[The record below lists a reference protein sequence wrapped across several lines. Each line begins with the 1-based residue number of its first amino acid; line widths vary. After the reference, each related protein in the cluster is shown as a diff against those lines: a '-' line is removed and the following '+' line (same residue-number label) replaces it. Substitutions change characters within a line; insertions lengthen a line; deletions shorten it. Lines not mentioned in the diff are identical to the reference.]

1 MQKYADIIMYPTND
15 PEIRFE
21 KVMKLVEEICSHY
34 PKQFLVFENGLFIV
48 SSDNDLYIGPHIGGS
63 LVKHPNV
70 SITNEDKYIQRWMS
84 EYLDTRIIKYI
95 FKRVN
100 FVLDSVQRELFLH
113 RYMKYLVKIPM
124 TRDEL
129 ISKHSL
135 SRKKYD
141 SQMREIK
148 EILYEVL
155 DLDVV
160 DDYGRWLSLSFVQYL
175 REIRT
180 GMKNGYIGLHP
191 EWESF

>member
-1 MQKYADIIMYPTND
+1 MQKYADIIMYPAID

-34 PKQFLVFENGLFIV
+34 PKQFLVFENGIFIV
-48 SSDNDLYIGPHIGGS
+48 LSDKDLYIEPHIGGS
-63 LVKHPNV
+63 LIKHPNV
-70 SITNEDKYIQRWMS
+70 SITNEDKYIQRWTS
-84 EYLDTRIIKYI
+84 EYLDMRIIKYI

-113 RYMKYLVKIPM
+113 RYMKYLVKTPM

-148 EILYEVL
+148 EILCEVL

-191 EWESF
+191 EWESV